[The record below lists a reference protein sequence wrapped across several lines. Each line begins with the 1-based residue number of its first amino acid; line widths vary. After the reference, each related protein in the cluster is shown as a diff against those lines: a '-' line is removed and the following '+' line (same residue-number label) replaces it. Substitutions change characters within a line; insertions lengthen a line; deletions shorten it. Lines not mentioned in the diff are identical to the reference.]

1 MRVHSLGQE
10 APLEEGMA
18 THSSI
23 LAWRIPWT
31 EELGGLQSIAWQ
43 RVRHDWSDLACM
55 HALKWVKVLLVS
67 SLWPERSYSVLHQ
80 QVAILSFCSLLL
92 SSLVLFGNNESL
104 CSLLPPQEFRG
115 RQDSKSP
122 AEEPLGK
129 FTQGSE
135 GPCLSTL
142 ASWAFDHYTVWASTK
157 VIMLQSSKKPTPC

>member
-1 MRVHSLGQE
+1 MPSSVKK
-10 APLEEGMA
+10 GMA

-23 LAWRIPWT
+23 LAWRIPRT
-31 EELGGLQSIAWQ
+31 EEPGGLQSIGSQ
-43 RVRHDWSDLACM
+43 RVRHDWNDLACT

-80 QVAILSFCSLLL
+80 QVAILSFCWLLL

-115 RQDSKSP
+115 RQ
-122 AEEPLGK
+122 ALR
-129 FTQGSE
+129 

-142 ASWAFDHYTVWASTK
+142 AFWAFDHHTLWASTK
-157 VIMLQSSKKPTPC
+157 VITLQSSKKPRPC

>member
-1 MRVHSLGQE
+1 MPSSVKKGIS
-10 APLEEGMA
+10 

-23 LAWRIPWT
+23 LALRIPWT
-31 EELGGLQSIAWQ
+31 EEPGGLQSIGSQ
-43 RVRHDWSDLACM
+43 RVRHDWSDLACT

-80 QVAILSFCSLLL
+80 QVAILSFCWLLL
-92 SSLVLFGNNESL
+92 SSLALFGNNESL

-129 FTQGSE
+129 FVQLCEDGFKRF
-135 GPCLSTL
+135 LSVHTGLLGLWPSHTL
-142 ASWAFDHYTVWASTK
+142 GFNKSDHVAVK
-157 VIMLQSSKKPTPC
+157 